1 MTLGKSYAWGYT
13 HFPYPNGHLVILGP
27 YNSVSECESALYLEL
42 ESPFE
47 IVELTPTKNVTCD
60 KDPQKRNLS
69 ATSDL
74 GNSLARA
81 GHQPPKPT
89 DTSSDLQSP
98 Y

>member
-47 IVELTPTKNVTCD
+47 IVELPTKNRAHATSIL
-60 KDPQKRNLS
+60 KKRNLS